1 MANERI
7 DLTIA
12 EKFGLLLPEFSGVE
26 NELHSLIKSAE
37 QYLFMFMNK
46 NKLFKNYYFAV
57 VKSKLIDRALAEVST
72 SDIPDR
78 WETLKNFSNL
88 KFGDQINLDVLI
100 QQLQFLNKKPDE
112 DLLNFIDKVIS
123 MKIRINYQIDADPM
137 PDPQRQ
143 LYKLNILKISTF
155 NQTVTTVK
163 NYHSNMVQYEL
174 LD

>member
-12 EKFGLLLPEFSGVE
+12 EKFGLLLPTCSVVE
-26 NELHSLIKSAE
+26 NELHSFIKSAQ
-37 QYLFMFMNK
+37 QYLFMFTNE
-46 NKLFKNYYFAV
+46 NELVKNYCFVV

-78 WETLKNFSNL
+78 WDSLKNLLNL

-100 QQLQFLNKKPDE
+100 HQLQFLNEKTHE

-123 MKIRINYQIDADPM
+123 MKIRINYRIDADPM
-137 PDPQRQ
+137 PDPQKQ
-143 LYKLNILKISTF
+143 LYKLNILKICKKFSY
-155 NQTVTTVK
+155 QV
-163 NYHSNMVQYEL
+163 HLAS
-174 LD
+174 